1 MEIIHD
7 IPIPK
12 VSKPRELQDFRP
24 VALTSLVVKN
34 IEKIIKDE
42 VLALVEGKLDL
53 LQFAYQPGK
62 GVDDA
67 KLFILDTLFK
77 HLETPK
83 SHARLLFAD
92 FSSAFNKMLPHVL
105 IERLSSYFNLPD
117 HILTRL
123 LNRQDTE
130 GSSKRGNVR
139 NPGL

>member
-34 IEKIIKDE
+34 IEKMFKDE
-42 VLALVEGKLDL
+42 VLALVKGKLDP

-92 FSSAFNKMLPHVL
+92 FSSVFNNMLPHVL
-105 IERLSSYFNLPD
+105 IERLSSYFN
-117 HILTRL
+117 
-123 LNRQDTE
+123 
-130 GSSKRGNVR
+130 
-139 NPGL
+139 

>member
-42 VLALVEGKLDL
+42 VLALVKGKLDP

-83 SHARLLFAD
+83 SHARLLFA
-92 FSSAFNKMLPHVL
+92 V
-105 IERLSSYFNLPD
+105 
-117 HILTRL
+117 
-123 LNRQDTE
+123 
-130 GSSKRGNVR
+130 
-139 NPGL
+139 